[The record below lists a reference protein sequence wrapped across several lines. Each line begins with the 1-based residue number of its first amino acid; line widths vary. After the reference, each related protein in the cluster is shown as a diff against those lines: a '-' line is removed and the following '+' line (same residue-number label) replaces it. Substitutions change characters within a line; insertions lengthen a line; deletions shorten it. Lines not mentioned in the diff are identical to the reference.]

1 MGVLGASASL
11 LLSETTACAAV
22 LDDSPLI
29 AGVKVGAARVASS
42 VSSLLNAFQIT
53 NAETARIITPKNFNC
68 VALI

>member
-1 MGVLGASASL
+1 VLDDSVSL
-11 LLSETTACAAV
+11 LLSVTTACTAV
-22 LDDSPLI
+22 LDDSSLI
-29 AGVKVGAARVASS
+29 AAAKVGAARVASS

>member
-1 MGVLGASASL
+1 
-11 LLSETTACAAV
+11 
-22 LDDSPLI
+22 
-29 AGVKVGAARVASS
+29 